1 MSGAES
7 LSDDQ
12 IGKGEDSTADH
23 NTKKVWFKN
32 GSDDSLANMVFEDGY
47 INISNLNGIPAIDFS
62 NRITKILIKGMEL
75 IVVVKLLGAI

>member
-32 GSDDSLANMVFEDGY
+32 GSDDSLANMVVD
-47 INISNLNGIPAIDFS
+47 SSSSL
-62 NRITKILIKGMEL
+62 KMVILIYPTLMVFLPLTSRIALPKS
-75 IVVVKLLGAI
+75 